1 MLRRCPRLY
10 QVIFVGL
17 AYSLALSKPQP
28 IRDNS
33 PFRDVI
39 RLVRYNC
46 LVFRNIHPWGKWRI
60 LALVYVRV
68 EPVGC

>member
-46 LVFRNIHPWGKWRI
+46 LVFRNIHPGENGAFWR
-60 LALVYVRV
+60 LSMSGSSR
-68 EPVGC
+68 